1 MLPVVGDIAEEVGFG
16 SGAIIWTRLRIG
28 QTRKVTVMGTATQN
42 EGVAV
47 GDRYYEVGHWE
58 VIWVVKRIFVPNGE
72 EISHVVLER
81 EDAPGDFSVISLAVL
96 SSREDYR
103 ADRRETHSV
112 NVEDFRRRRD
122 DQPRNP
128 K

>member
-1 MLPVVGDIAEEVGFG
+1 MNA
-16 SGAIIWTRLRIG
+16 
-28 QTRKVTVMGTATQN
+28 TVQN

-47 GDRYYEVGHWE
+47 GDRFYKVGHWE
-58 VIWVVKRIFVPNGE
+58 VIWIVNRIFVPNGE

-103 ADRRETHSV
+103 PDRREKNSV
-112 NVEDFRRRRD
+112 NVDDKRRRRD